1 MEIDMRK
8 LIASVFVSL
17 DGFIVGPNEDISW
30 VTNNFNDEMGKYAGD
45 LMNSMDYILLGRV
58 TYQIMINAWPNW
70 TEETA
75 PGAERMNNVPKIIF
89 SRTLDKVEWGKYNN
103 ARLVNDNVAEE
114 ITKIKQQP
122 GKDMVIYG
130 SANLVQGL
138 TRMGLIDEYQLLL
151 HPIILGSGKPLFNG
165 LTKSVTLK
173 LLRSDT
179 FKNGVV
185 VLYYQ
190 PERK

>member
-1 MEIDMRK
+1 MEMRK
-8 LIASVFVSL
+8 VIASTFISL

-30 VTNNFNDEMGKYAGD
+30 VTKNFNDEMGVYAGN
-45 LMNSMDYILLGRV
+45 LQSTMSAILLGRV
-58 TYQIMINAWPNW
+58 TYHIMTNAWPSM
-70 TEETA
+70 TEETS

-103 ARLVNDNVAEE
+103 ARLVKNNAAQEVLNLKE
-114 ITKIKQQP
+114 QP
-122 GKDMVIYG
+122 GGDMVIYG
-130 SANLVQGL
+130 SANLIQNFIKL
-138 TRMGLIDEYQLLL
+138 DLIDEFQLLV
-151 HPIILGSGKPLFNG
+151 HPVVLGSGKPLFKG
-165 LTKSVTLK
+165 LEKPMNLK
-173 LLRSDT
+173 LLRTET

>member
-1 MEIDMRK
+1 MRK

>member
-1 MEIDMRK
+1 MRK
-8 LIASVFVSL
+8 LIASIFVSL
-17 DGFIVGPNEDISW
+17 DGFIVGQTEDMGW
-30 VTNNFNDEMGKYAGD
+30 VTNNFNDEMAKYAGG
-45 LMNSMDYILLGRV
+45 LMDSMDYILLGRV

-75 PGAERMNNVPKIIF
+75 PGADRMNNVPKIIF

-103 ARLVNDNVAEE
+103 ARLVKNNVAEE

-138 TRMGLIDEYQLLL
+138 TQMGLIDEYQLLV
-151 HPIILGSGKPLFNG
+151 HPIILGSGKPLFSG
-165 LTKSVTLK
+165 ITKPVTLK
-173 LLRSDT
+173 LLRSET
-179 FKNGVV
+179 YKNGVV